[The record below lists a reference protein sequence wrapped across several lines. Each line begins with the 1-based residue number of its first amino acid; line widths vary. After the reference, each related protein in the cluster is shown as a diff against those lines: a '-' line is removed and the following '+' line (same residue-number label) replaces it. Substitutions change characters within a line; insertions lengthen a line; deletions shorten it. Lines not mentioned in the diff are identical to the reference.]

1 MVQPGGKNILVV
13 FLLWAAACASAQTRE
28 AEVEKAR
35 AQKQA
40 ELKPEVVSKEEG
52 FLRTLKDKGYL
63 DRVGGGYRGLG
74 LKFGGL
80 ITGGGFALGP
90 SFQRDD
96 LLGER
101 LRLNASYQVSFRGF
115 QRYQFGLSAPEL
127 WSKRLFVDF
136 LALHHN
142 YPGVQYYG
150 PGPNSTRTGRTSYR
164 LEDTSADFS
173 LGVRPFT
180 HRLLL
185 VGGSAGYLWTNV
197 GPGKDNRFASTDR
210 TYTPRQAPGID
221 VQSNFVRYGTF
232 AQLDW
237 RDDARGPRAG
247 GNYVLQY
254 SRYED
259 QQRDRYSFN
268 RIDLDLQQYIPI
280 FNKTRVFA
288 LRGRTILTDVG
299 AGNTVPFYLR
309 PTLGGSDDLRGFRPF
324 RFNDNN
330 LLVVNGEYRWEV
342 FSGLDMAVFADGG
355 KVFARRGQLN
365 LKDLEASVGFGMR
378 FNVRNA
384 TFIRVDVG
392 FSHEGFQIWFK
403 FNDIFGQRP
412 FGTSTSQPVY

>member
-1 MVQPGGKNILVV
+1 MLATL
-13 FLLWAAACASAQTRE
+13 LLWAAACASAQTRE
-28 AEVEKAR
+28 AEIEKAR
-35 AQKQA
+35 DQKQA
-40 ELKPEVVSKEEG
+40 ELKPEVVSKQEE
-52 FLRTLKDKGYL
+52 FLRTLKDRGFLNPVGAGYH
-63 DRVGGGYRGLG
+63 GLG
-74 LKFGGL
+74 VKFGGL

-90 SFQRDD
+90 RLRRDD
-96 LLGER
+96 LLGDR
-101 LRLNASYQVSFRGF
+101 LRLDAAYQVSFRGF
-115 QRYQFGLSAPEL
+115 QRYQFGLAAPDL
-127 WSKRLFVDF
+127 LSKRLFVDF

-150 PGPNSTRTGRTSYR
+150 PGPDSKRTGRTNYR

-185 VGGSAGYLWTNV
+185 IGGSAGYLWTNV

-221 VQSNFVRYGTF
+221 VQTNFVRYGTF
-232 AQLDW
+232 AQFDW
-237 RDDARGPRAG
+237 RDDALGPRAG
-247 GNYVLQY
+247 GNYVLQF

-259 QQRDRYSFN
+259 QKRDRYSFN

-299 AGNTVPFYLR
+299 AGKAVPFYLR

-330 LLVVNGEYRWEV
+330 LVVFNGEYRWEV

-365 LKDLEASVGFGMR
+365 FRDLEASVGFGMR